1 MVAIAITTVAIAITT
16 TATTTKRSPGRPAAS
31 YSRRADACPP
41 PMRILLIEDNEGIRS
56 AIRRALGRRGH
67 EILEAESVGTG
78 RAAVSD
84 DIEAIVLDVNLPDGS
99 GFDLCRALRADGIR
113 TPILMLTA
121 RDGVPDRVEG
131 LDAGADDY
139 LVKPFATAELDA
151 RLRAISR
158 RTLDNDPPDE
168 VLAVGDLHLDV
179 AAHVASRGGRALDL
193 TRTEWLLLELF
204 ARNPNRVLTREVILD
219 RVWGMDAQTSTN
231 GIEVYIGYLRR
242 KLEAGDEPRLI
253 ETVRGV
259 GYVLRR
265 PA

>member
-1 MVAIAITTVAIAITT
+1 
-16 TATTTKRSPGRPAAS
+16 
-31 YSRRADACPP
+31 
-41 PMRILLIEDNEGIRS
+41 MRILLIEDNEGIRS

-67 EILEAESVGTG
+67 EVLEAESVGTG
-78 RAAVSD
+78 RAALTD
-84 DIEAIVLDVNLPDGS
+84 DVEAVVLDVNLPDGS
-99 GFDLCRALRADGIR
+99 GFDLCRELRADGVR

-151 RLRAISR
+151 RLRAITR
-158 RTLDNDPPDE
+158 RALDTEPDDE
-168 VLAVGDLHLDV
+168 ILEVGDLRLDV
-179 AAHVASRGGRALDL
+179 GAHIAERAGRQLDL

-204 ARNPNRVLTREVILD
+204 SRNPNRVLTREVILD

-231 GIEVYIGYLRR
+231 GVEVYIGYLRR
-242 KLEAGDEPRLI
+242 KLEADGEPRLI

-259 GYVLRR
+259 GYVLR
-265 PA
+265 PAP

>member
-1 MVAIAITTVAIAITT
+1 MTTTVATT
-16 TATTTKRSPGRPAAS
+16 MTTWTTSRTTPRRSPGRPVAS
-31 YSRRADACPP
+31 YSRRADARPP
-41 PMRILLIEDNEGIRS
+41 AMRILLIEDNEGIRS

-67 EILEAESVGTG
+67 EILEAESVSTG
-78 RAAVSD
+78 RAALTEDV
-84 DIEAIVLDVNLPDGS
+84 EAVILDVNLPDGS
-99 GFDLCRALRADGIR
+99 GFDLCRSLRNDGVR

-121 RDGVPDRVEG
+121 RDAVPDRVEG

-158 RTLDNDPPDE
+158 RALDAAPNDETLE
-168 VLAVGDLHLDV
+168 VGDLRLDMESLV
-179 AAHVASRGGRALDL
+179 ATRGSRTLDL

-231 GIEVYIGYLRR
+231 GVEVYIGYLRR
-242 KLEAGDEPRLI
+242 KLEAEGETRVI

-259 GYVLRR
+259 GYVLR
-265 PA
+265 PTP